1 MAVPPRHDVLG
12 RRRER
17 VDGLGGRDGGL
28 DLLSGTPHAA
38 IFGLERSFGS
48 RRGLR
53 EKTVFREAAYSQ
65 GESGKHREAM
75 CPMNVRRRPPFGAVF

>member
-17 VDGLGGRDGGL
+17 VDGLGGRDADGGL

-38 IFGLERSFGS
+38 VFSLERSFES
-48 RRGLR
+48 RRGLG
-53 EKTVFREAAYSQ
+53 EKRVCREAAYSQ

-75 CPMNVRRRPPFGAVF
+75 CPMNV